1 MLATLDEEQQWID
14 FLRWCNDVKNEGKDV
29 PERFHLHSEAQTVR
43 LRVPKL
49 ARKSRLTRIREEL
62 AVLRARAEL
71 NLLGLKIWLR
81 S

>member
-1 MLATLDEEQQWID
+1 MLATVQEETDWIE
-14 FLRWCNDVKNEGKDV
+14 FLRWCNDKRNQGSDV

-43 LRVPKL
+43 LRVPKPVRKPL
-49 ARKSRLTRIREEL
+49 FARVREEL

-71 NLLGLKIWLR
+71 NLLGLKVWLR

>member
-1 MLATLDEEQQWID
+1 MLATIDEEQQWVE
-14 FLRWCNDVKNEGKDV
+14 FLRWCNDKRNQGVDV

-43 LRVPKL
+43 LRVPKIVRKRRF
-49 ARKSRLTRIREEL
+49 ARVREEL

-71 NLLGLKIWLR
+71 SLLGLKVWLR